1 MDSTG
6 TEIDPQFSSEEEEEE
21 RECVVEEPDLVDNSS
36 SEQRADSEEDVV
48 IVHQDVKKGQLLQSD
63 TELCLN
69 KPCDKSQTKMNDSSE
84 NEDVETYFVEPI
96 PAASAPQYSEQQETI
111 QNTQTDSESPKEEN
125 DRLQISVSDHVV
137 EAVNETTIGEQN
149 VVPLKLGKD
158 NIEDEHEEKTEKG
171 FEEETKEEFTETIE
185 ELVKVGAGDNS
196 NNELNKESADHA
208 VAADSP
214 ETIELNEESKEI
226 CDDDNSEN
234 EKDQL
239 VLKCSQG
246 FGFFIS

>member
-48 IVHQDVKKGQLLQSD
+48 IVHQDVKKVQLLQSD
-63 TELCLN
+63 TELCLD
-69 KPCDKSQTKMNDSSE
+69 KPCDKNQTKMNDSSE

-96 PAASAPQYSEQQETI
+96 PAASTPQYSEQQEAI
-111 QNTQTDSESPKEEN
+111 ENTQTNSESPEEEN
-125 DRLQISVSDHVV
+125 DRLQTSGSDHVV
-137 EAVNETTIGEQN
+137 EAVNETTISEQN
-149 VVPLKLGKD
+149 VVPLKLGKE
-158 NIEDEHEEKTEKG
+158 NIEDEHEEKTEK
-171 FEEETKEEFTETIE
+171 IE
-185 ELVKVGAGDNS
+185 ELVEVGAGDNS
-196 NNELNKESADHA
+196 NNELKKESADHA

>member
-48 IVHQDVKKGQLLQSD
+48 IVHQDVKKVQLLQSD
-63 TELCLN
+63 TELCLD
-69 KPCDKSQTKMNDSSE
+69 KPCDKNQTKMNDSSE

-96 PAASAPQYSEQQETI
+96 PAASTPQYSEQQEAI
-111 QNTQTDSESPKEEN
+111 ENTQTNSESPEEEN
-125 DRLQISVSDHVV
+125 DRLQTSGSDHVV
-137 EAVNETTIGEQN
+137 EAGNETTIGEQN
-149 VVPLKLGKD
+149 VVPLKLGKE
-158 NIEDEHEEKTEKG
+158 NIEDEHEEKTEK
-171 FEEETKEEFTETIE
+171 IE
-185 ELVKVGAGDNS
+185 ELVEVGDNS
-196 NNELNKESADHA
+196 NNELKKESADHA